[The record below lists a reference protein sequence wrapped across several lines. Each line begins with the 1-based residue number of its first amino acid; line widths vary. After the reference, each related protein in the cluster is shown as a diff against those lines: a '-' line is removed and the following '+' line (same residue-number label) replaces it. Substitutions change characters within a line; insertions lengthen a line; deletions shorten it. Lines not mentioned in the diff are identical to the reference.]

1 MVELIEIERFLELSE
16 TLTAI
21 DVRSPI
27 EYEQDHIPGSI
38 NIPLF
43 SNEERA
49 EIGTAYTQE
58 GPDTAIEIGE
68 KFAGPKIPH
77 YLEQVKPFAR
87 EGRLLVLCARG
98 GMRSGRFSEFLAQHG
113 YSPYRLKDG
122 YKGYR
127 RFVQASFQSRLSLL
141 VLGGRTGCGKTDIL
155 GELARMGE
163 QVLDLE
169 GLAKHRGS
177 AFGSVGLG
185 AQPSTRYFENCLFH
199 KIRSLNTDK
208 AIWVEDESIN
218 IGKVVLPADFYD
230 QLQSTELIQVDM
242 DRQQRIERLCADYG
256 NAGKAPLIEALGKI
270 RKRVGL
276 ENYQKALNAIEG
288 NNLSEAVSL
297 VLDYY
302 DKCYDYYQESRN
314 RKILCRIM
322 IEDRDMA
329 ETARKIREQIKES

>member
-1 MVELIEIERFLELSE
+1 MVELIDMDRFLELSE

-49 EIGTAYTQE
+49 EIGTAYTHE
-58 GPDTAIEIGE
+58 GPETAVELGE
-68 KFAGPKIPH
+68 RYAEPKIPH
-77 YLEQVKPFAR
+77 YLEQVKSCAR
-87 EGRLLVLCARG
+87 EGRVLVLCARG
-98 GMRSGRFSEFLAQHG
+98 GMRSGRFSEFLAEHG
-113 YSPYRLKDG
+113 YRPYRLRNG

-127 RFVQASFQSRLSLL
+127 RYVQSSFERKLSLI

-155 GELARMGE
+155 GEMAGLGE

-169 GLAKHRGS
+169 GLANHRGS

-185 AQPSTRYFENCLFH
+185 AQPSTRHFENCLFH
-199 KIRSLNTDK
+199 EILRLDRDK
-208 AIWVEDESIN
+208 PIWVEDESLN
-218 IGKVVLPADFYD
+218 IGKVVLPAPFYD
-230 QLQSTELIQVDM
+230 QLQSTELVLIDM
-242 DRQQRIERLCADYG
+242 DRSQRIERLCRDYG
-256 NAGKAPLIEALGKI
+256 SAGKAPLIEALGKI

-276 ENYQKALNAIEG
+276 ENHQRALKAIEG
-288 NNLSEAVSL
+288 DNLPEAVSL

-314 RKILCRIM
+314 REIRCRITV
-322 IEDRDMA
+322 EDGDMGA
-329 ETARKIREQIKES
+329 AARKIRDRIREC